1 MSAIFYDLFKE
12 NKKFYLNGNDLL
24 NNYYAPEIGS
34 GDQNYLMMR
43 DTGLSLAGKINYS
56 FFSSQN
62 DEILKKS
69 LLNSAYYQ
77 GLQAEFQNI

>member
-1 MSAIFYDLFKE
+1 
-12 NKKFYLNGNDLL
+12 
-24 NNYYAPEIGS
+24 
-34 GDQNYLMMR
+34 MMR

-69 LLNSAYYQ
+69 LLKSAYYQ